1 MESSG
6 SDTANPVHLG
16 FSFLDFFRDH
26 VLDLFNC
33 ETMDLQE
40 EQCLIEV
47 FGA

>member
-16 FSFLDFFRDH
+16 FSFFDSFRDH
-26 VLDLFNC
+26 VLDLFNF

-40 EQCLIEV
+40 ERCLIEV
-47 FGA
+47 SGA